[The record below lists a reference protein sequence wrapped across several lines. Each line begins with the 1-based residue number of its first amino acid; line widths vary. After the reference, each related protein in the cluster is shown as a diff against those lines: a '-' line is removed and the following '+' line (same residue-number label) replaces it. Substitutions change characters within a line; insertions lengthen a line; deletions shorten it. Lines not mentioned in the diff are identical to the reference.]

1 VARRALPKLTSRYRV
16 YALIRN
22 PSHADDLRQL
32 GAVPVIGDLDDRTSL
47 SRIAGLADAVLHFA
61 PPGNSPM
68 PPVAKGGLKGGFLDT
83 RTQNLLSVLSQASLP
98 ERLVYISTSG
108 VYGDCGGERVDET
121 RAVNPASSRGK
132 LRVDAERQIRVWA
145 KRGGVNAS
153 ILRVPGIYAE
163 DRLPLARLQAGS
175 PAMVESE
182 DSYSNHI
189 HADDLA
195 NIAVA
200 ALQRGKSCRIYHAT
214 DDDEMKMGD
223 YFDAV
228 ARAYGLPLAPRMT
241 RDSVQKV
248 VSPVM
253 WSFMNESRRLNNQ
266 RIKRELKVKLI
277 YPTIADFLFTIR

>member
-1 VARRALPKLTSRYRV
+1 
-16 YALIRN
+16 
-22 PSHADDLRQL
+22 
-32 GAVPVIGDLDDRTSL
+32 
-47 SRIAGLADAVLHFA
+47 
-61 PPGNSPM
+61 
-68 PPVAKGGLKGGFLDT
+68 
-83 RTQNLLSVLSQASLP
+83 LSQSTLP
-98 ERLVYISTSG
+98 QRLVYISTSG

-121 RAVNPASSRGK
+121 RAVNPASSRAK
-132 LRVDAERQIRVWA
+132 MRVDAERQICVWA

-163 DRLPLARLQAGS
+163 DRLPLERLRSGA

-241 RDSVQKV
+241 RDSVQKA
-248 VSPVM
+248 VSPMM

-266 RIKRELKVKLI
+266 RMKRELKVKLT
-277 YPTIADFLFTIR
+277 YPTIEDFLLKIK